1 MKAVGYF
8 QAQAIDHPEALLDLE
23 LPVPAPGPRDL
34 LVRVRAVSVNPVD
47 TKIRKGVAAAGDTPK
62 VLGWDAVG
70 VVEAVGGEV
79 KRFRVGD
86 RVWYA
91 GSLARAGTNAE
102 LHAVDERIVG
112 LAPRSIDDVAA
123 AALPLTAITAW
134 EMLFDRMR
142 VPRGGGQGAT
152 LLVVGGAGGVGSIL
166 TQLARRLTGLRVV
179 ATASRPETRQWCE
192 QMGAHHVIDHA
203 QPLAPQLQALGI
215 AQVEHVASLTQTDRH
230 YEALVELIAPQG
242 QLALIDDPQHIDPA
256 KLKRKSI
263 ALLWELMFTR
273 SMFGT
278 ADMHEQGELLDEV
291 ARLVDAGELRSTLRT
306 VLGPISAAELL
317 KAHVLQ
323 ESGATIGKTVLPGY
337 GDP

>member
-1 MKAVGYF
+1 MLRG
-8 QAQAIDHPEALLDLE
+8 H
-23 LPVPAPGPRDL
+23 
-34 LVRVRAVSVNPVD
+34 LV
-47 TKIRKGVAAAGDTPK
+47 
-62 VLGWDAVG
+62 
-70 VVEAVGGEV
+70 
-79 KRFRVGD
+79 
-86 RVWYA
+86 
-91 GSLARAGTNAE
+91 
-102 LHAVDERIVG
+102 
-112 LAPRSIDDVAA
+112 
-123 AALPLTAITAW
+123 
-134 EMLFDRMR
+134 
-142 VPRGGGQGAT
+142 
-152 LLVVGGAGGVGSIL
+152 
-166 TQLARRLTGLRVV
+166 
-179 ATASRPETRQWCE
+179 
-192 QMGAHHVIDHA
+192 
-203 QPLAPQLQALGI
+203 LGI

-230 YEALVELIAPQG
+230 YDALVELIAPQG
-242 QLALIDDPQHIDPA
+242 QLALIDDPQHIDPT